1 MAPII
6 AAILPTVLDAIGR
19 AIPDPQAQAQA
30 KLEVLKMQQSG
41 DLATLDAELRLA
53 LAQIDVNKSEAGS
66 ESLFKSGWRPAVGW
80 SCVLGLLYE
89 FIVRPLLPW
98 FVQVLGVQGVPEL
111 PPLDGDTLFGLLVGL
126 LGIGTLRTVEKVKGK
141 A

>member
-41 DLATLDAELRLA
+41 DLAALDAELRLA
-53 LAQIDVNKSEAGS
+53 LAQIDVNKTEAGS
-66 ESLFKSGWRPAVGW
+66 ESLFKSGWRPSVGW
-80 SCVLGLLYE
+80 ACVLGLLYE

-98 FVQVLGVQGVPEL
+98 LVNVLGVDGVPAL
-111 PPLDGDTLFGLLVGL
+111 PQLDGDTLFGLLVGL